1 MKRFGFFAVLLSL
14 VLAGAGS
21 AGAQVATADR
31 ITSIEVQ
38 GSQRVEPATV
48 KSYMTVHEGDAFN
61 PTEVD
66 NSLKSLFA
74 TGLFADITLSRR
86 GSTLIVK
93 VSENPII
100 NQIAFEGNNRLK
112 DENLTGEIQ
121 SRPRAVY
128 TRTRVQADVQRLL
141 EVYRRSG
148 YFAATVTPKIIPL
161 DQNRVNLVFEISE
174 SGRTLVNS
182 ITVIGNTHFSDSRL
196 LEEISTKP
204 SRWYRFLS
212 SNDVY
217 DPDRVEVD
225 KELLRRFYLSRGYA
239 DFRVVSAVAE
249 LGPDNNGFYITFT
262 VEEGERYK
270 FGDIKIDTQ
279 LRTLDPE
286 TLRAQLTTV
295 AGDWYD
301 ASKVDTSIENLTKA
315 LNDLQF
321 AFVDI
326 RPDVNRDRD
335 NHIISLSYHINEG
348 QAVYVEKININGNMR
363 TEDRVVRREM
373 QLVEGDA
380 FNRSRLQRS
389 EQNIKDLG
397 FFETV
402 DVKTTQG
409 SASDRANID
418 VNVAEQ
424 STGEI
429 SVGAGYST
437 TDGPLADFGIS
448 ERNFLGKGQDLRFST
463 TISGRSQNFNLSF
476 TEPYFLERDL
486 SAGIDLTHD
495 QTENKESSYDEQ
507 TDGFVLRLG
516 YPLSENLRQRV
527 SYTLHNTRIDN
538 VPSTASRFVRE
549 QEGERLT
556 SMVGQ
561 ELTYD
566 RRDSKL
572 LPTEGYVLRIKTEV
586 AGLGGDAQYLRARG
600 GGAFYV
606 PLSGPDWVFSMMGEA
621 GAIAGFA
628 SDDDDSIAINDRFF
642 IGGDTLR
649 GFRSSGIGPRDLT
662 TTAEDALGGKYFARG
677 SVELTMPLGLPEEI
691 GVKGHVFTDAGS
703 LWGNNVTPLPGETFV
718 DDATIRLASGV
729 GLSWRS
735 PLGPLRVDLAFP
747 ILKEDYDKTQQ
758 FRLSFGTRF

>member
-1 MKRFGFFAVLLSL
+1 MKRFGLFAVLLS
-14 VLAGAGS
+14 VFFTVSVVAV
-21 AGAQVATADR
+21 AQTADVVS
-31 ITSIEVQ
+31 SIEVQ

-48 KSYMTVHEGDAFN
+48 KSYLSLHEGDAFN
-61 PTEVD
+61 SSEID
-66 NSLKSLFA
+66 RSLKNLFA

-86 GSTLIVK
+86 GSVLIVK

-112 DENLTGEIQ
+112 DENLASEIQ
-121 SRPRAVY
+121 SRARAVY

-141 EVYRRSG
+141 EIYRRSG

-174 SGRTLVNS
+174 AGRTLVNS
-182 ITVIGNTHFSDSRL
+182 ITFIGNSRYSDGQL

-204 SRWYRFLS
+204 SRWYRFLT

-225 KELLRRFYLSRGYA
+225 KELLRRFYLSKGYA

-249 LGPDNNGFYITFT
+249 LSPDNKGFFITFT

-270 FGDIKIDTQ
+270 FGDIKINTQ
-279 LRTLDPE
+279 MRSLDPE
-286 TLRAQLTTV
+286 SLRDQLTTV
-295 AGDWYD
+295 SGNWYNAGD
-301 ASKVDTSIENLTKA
+301 VDTSIENLTKA
-315 LNDLQF
+315 MNDRQY

-326 RPDVNRDRD
+326 KPDVNRDREQ
-335 NHIISLSYHINEG
+335 HIINLTYQINEG

-363 TEDRVVRREM
+363 TEDRVIRREI

-397 FFETV
+397 FFETA
-402 DVKTTQG
+402 DVNVTQG
-409 SASDRANID
+409 SAPDKANID

-437 TDGPLADFGIS
+437 SDGPLADFGIS

-463 TISGRSQNFNLSF
+463 TLSGKSQEFNLSF
-476 TEPYFLERDL
+476 TEPYFLDRDL
-486 SAGIDLTHD
+486 SAGVDLTHD
-495 QTENKESSYDEQ
+495 RRQNNESSYDEQ
-507 TDGFVLRLG
+507 TTGFGLRLG
-516 YPLSENLRQRV
+516 YPLSENLRQRLT
-527 SYTLHNTRIDN
+527 YNLHSTKIDN
-538 VPSTASRFVRE
+538 VPLTASRFVRE
-549 QEGERLT
+549 QEGDRIT

-572 LPTEGYVLRIKTEV
+572 LPTEGYILRLNTDV
-586 AGLGGDAQYLRARG
+586 AGLGGDAKYLRARG

-606 PLSGPDWVFSMMGEA
+606 PLGGPDWVFSVMAEG
-621 GAIAGFA
+621 GAMSPIGG
-628 SDDDDSIAINDRFF
+628 SDGIAINDRFF
-642 IGGDTLR
+642 IGGDSLR
-649 GFRSSGIGPRDLT
+649 GFKNSGIGPRDLT
-662 TTAEDALGGKYFARG
+662 TTSEDALGGKYFARG
-677 SVELTMPLGLPEEI
+677 SVELTLPLGLPEEI

-703 LWGNNVTPLPGETFV
+703 LWGNDATPLPGETFV
-718 DDATIRLASGV
+718 DNASIRLASGA

-735 PLGPLRVDLAFP
+735 PLGPLRVDFAFP
-747 ILKEDYDKTQQ
+747 IIKEDYDKTQE

>member
-1 MKRFGFFAVLLSL
+1 MKRFGLFAVLLS
-14 VLAGAGS
+14 VFFTVSVAAV
-21 AGAQVATADR
+21 AQTADV
-31 ITSIEVQ
+31 ISSIEVQ

-48 KSYMTVHEGDAFN
+48 KSYLSLHEGDAFVSS
-61 PTEVD
+61 EID
-66 NSLKSLFA
+66 RSLKNLFA

-86 GSTLIVK
+86 GSVLIVK

-112 DENLTGEIQ
+112 DENLAGEIQ
-121 SRPRAVY
+121 SRARAVY

-141 EVYRRSG
+141 EIYRRSG

-174 SGRTLVNS
+174 AGRTLVNS
-182 ITVIGNTHFSDSRL
+182 ITFIGNSRYSDGQL

-204 SRWYRFLS
+204 SRWYRFLT

-225 KELLRRFYLSRGYA
+225 KELLRRFYLSKGYA

-249 LGPDNNGFYITFT
+249 LSPDNKGFFLTFT

-270 FGDIKIDTQ
+270 FGDIKINTQ
-279 LRTLDPE
+279 MRSLDPE
-286 TLRAQLTTV
+286 SLRDQLTTV
-295 AGDWYD
+295 SGNWYNAGE
-301 ASKVDTSIENLTKA
+301 VDTSIDNLTKA
-315 LNDLQF
+315 MNDRQY

-326 RPDVNRDRD
+326 KPDVSRDRE
-335 NHIISLSYHINEG
+335 NHIINLTYQINEG
-348 QAVYVEKININGNMR
+348 QAVYVERININGNMR
-363 TEDRVVRREM
+363 TEDRVIRREM

-397 FFETV
+397 FFETA
-402 DVKTTQG
+402 DVNVTQG
-409 SASDRANID
+409 SAPDKANID

-437 TDGPLADFGIS
+437 SDGPLADFGIS

-463 TISGRSQNFNLSF
+463 TLSGKSQEFNLSF

-486 SAGIDLTHD
+486 SAGVDLTHD
-495 QTENKESSYDEQ
+495 RRQNNESSYDEQ
-507 TDGFVLRLG
+507 TTGFGLRLG
-516 YPLSENLRQRV
+516 YPLSENLRQRLT
-527 SYTLHNTRIDN
+527 YNLHSTKIDN
-538 VPSTASRFVRE
+538 VPLTASRFVRE
-549 QEGERLT
+549 QEGDRIT

-572 LPTEGYVLRIKTEV
+572 LPTEGYILRLNTDV
-586 AGLGGDAQYLRARG
+586 AGLGGDAKYLRARG

-606 PLSGPDWVFSMMGEA
+606 PLGGPNWVFSMMAEA
-621 GAIAGFA
+621 GAMSPIGGEEG
-628 SDDDDSIAINDRFF
+628 IAINDRFF

-649 GFRSSGIGPRDLT
+649 GFKNSGIGPRDLT

-677 SVELTMPLGLPEEI
+677 SVELSLPLGLPEEMGI
-691 GVKGHVFTDAGS
+691 KGHVFTDAGS
-703 LWGNNVTPLPGETFV
+703 LWGNDANPLPGETFV
-718 DDATIRLASGV
+718 DDASIRLASGAGV
-729 GLSWRS
+729 SWRS
-735 PLGPLRVDLAFP
+735 PLGPLRVDFAFP
-747 ILKEDYDKTQQ
+747 IIKEDYDKTQE

>member
-1 MKRFGFFAVLLSL
+1 MIRFRLIAVVALSF
-14 VLAGAGS
+14 LAVVSPAL
-21 AGAQVATADR
+21 AQVAQDTISA
-31 ITSIEVQ
+31 IEVQ

-48 KSYMTVHEGDAFN
+48 KSYLTVHEGDSFS
-61 PTEVD
+61 PGEID
-66 NSLKSLFA
+66 RSLKTLFA

-86 GSTLIVK
+86 GSVLIVK
-93 VSENPII
+93 VAENPVI

-112 DENLTGEIQ
+112 DENLSSEIQ

-128 TRTRVQADVQRLL
+128 TRTRVQSDVQRLL
-141 EVYRRSG
+141 EIYRRSG

-174 SGRTLVNS
+174 AGRTLVNS
-182 ITVIGNTHFSDSRL
+182 ITFIGNSRFSDGQL
-196 LEEISTKP
+196 QEEISTRP
-204 SRWYRFLS
+204 SRWYRFMT

-225 KELLRRFYLSRGYA
+225 KELLRRFYLSNGYA

-270 FGDIKIDTQ
+270 FGDINISTQ
-279 LRTLDPE
+279 LKSLDVE
-286 TLRAQLTTV
+286 ALKSQLTTT
-295 AGDWYD
+295 AGEWYD
-301 ASKVDTSIENLTKA
+301 ASQVETSVENLTKT
-315 LNDLQF
+315 LNDLQY

-326 RPDVNRDRD
+326 KPDVSRDRD
-335 NHIISLSYHINEG
+335 AHTIGLTYQINEG
-348 QAVYVEKININGNMR
+348 QAVYVESININGNMR
-363 TEDRVVRREM
+363 TEDRVIRREM
-373 QLVEGDA
+373 QLVEGDP

-397 FFETV
+397 FFETA
-402 DVKTTQG
+402 DVSVEPG
-409 SASDRANID
+409 SAPDRANIN

-437 TDGPLADFGIS
+437 SDGPLADFGIS

-463 TISGRSQNFNLSF
+463 TVSGKSQEFNLSF

-486 SAGIDLTHD
+486 SAGVDITHD
-495 QTENKESSYDEQ
+495 QRENDESSYDEQ
-507 TDGFVLRLG
+507 TSGFSLRLG

-527 SYTLHNTRIDN
+527 SYTLHQSTIEN
-538 VPSTASRFVRE
+538 VPATASRFVRE
-549 QEGERLT
+549 QEGDRLT
-556 SMVGQ
+556 SMIGQ

-572 LPTEGYVLRIKTEV
+572 LPTDGYILRLSTDV
-586 AGLGGDAQYLRARG
+586 AGLGGDAQFVRARG

-606 PLSGPDWVFSMMGEA
+606 PLGGPDWVFSAMAEA
-621 GAIAGFA
+621 GAMAELG
-628 SDDDDSIAINDRFF
+628 SGSGIAINDRFF
-642 IGGDTLR
+642 IGGDSLR
-649 GFRSSGIGPRDLT
+649 GFKTSGIGPRDLT
-662 TTAEDALGGKYFARG
+662 TAANDALGGTYFARG
-677 SVELTMPLGLPEEI
+677 SIELSLPLGLPEEI
-691 GVKGHVFTDAGS
+691 GVKGHIFTDAGS
-703 LWGNNVTPLPGETFV
+703 LWGNDANPLPSETFV
-718 DDATIRLASGV
+718 DDATIRLASGAGV
-729 GLSWRS
+729 SWRS
-735 PLGPLRVDLAFP
+735 PLGPLRVDFAFP
-747 ILKEDYDKTQQ
+747 ILKEDYDETQQ

>member
-1 MKRFGFFAVLLSL
+1 MKRFGLFAVLLS
-14 VLAGAGS
+14 VFFTVSVAAV
-21 AGAQVATADR
+21 AQTADV
-31 ITSIEVQ
+31 ISSIEVQ

-48 KSYMTVHEGDAFN
+48 KSYLSLHEGDAFVSS
-61 PTEVD
+61 EID
-66 NSLKSLFA
+66 RSLKNLFA

-86 GSTLIVK
+86 GSVLIVK

-112 DENLTGEIQ
+112 DENLAGEIQ
-121 SRPRAVY
+121 SRARAVY

-141 EVYRRSG
+141 EIYRRSG

-174 SGRTLVNS
+174 AGRTLVNS
-182 ITVIGNTHFSDSRL
+182 ITFIGNSRYSDGQL

-204 SRWYRFLS
+204 SRWYRFLT

-225 KELLRRFYLSRGYA
+225 KELLRRFYLSKGYA

-249 LGPDNNGFYITFT
+249 LSPDNKGFFLTFT

-270 FGDIKIDTQ
+270 FGDIKINTQ
-279 LRTLDPE
+279 MRSLDPE
-286 TLRAQLTTV
+286 SLRDQLTTV
-295 AGDWYD
+295 SGNWYNAGE
-301 ASKVDTSIENLTKA
+301 VDTSIDNLTKA
-315 LNDLQF
+315 MNDRQY

-326 RPDVNRDRD
+326 KPDVSRDRE
-335 NHIISLSYHINEG
+335 NHIINLTYQINEG
-348 QAVYVEKININGNMR
+348 QAVYVERININGNMR
-363 TEDRVVRREM
+363 TEDRVIRREM

-397 FFETV
+397 FFETA
-402 DVKTTQG
+402 DVNVTQG
-409 SASDRANID
+409 SAPDKANID

-437 TDGPLADFGIS
+437 SDGPLADFGIS

-463 TISGRSQNFNLSF
+463 TLSGKSQEFNLSF

-486 SAGIDLTHD
+486 SAGVDLTHD
-495 QTENKESSYDEQ
+495 RRQNNESSYDEQ
-507 TDGFVLRLG
+507 TTGFGLRLG
-516 YPLSENLRQRV
+516 YPLSENLRQRLT
-527 SYTLHNTRIDN
+527 YNLHSTKIDN
-538 VPSTASRFVRE
+538 VPLTASRFVRE
-549 QEGERLT
+549 QEGDRIT
-556 SMVGQ
+556 SLVGQ

-572 LPTEGYVLRIKTEV
+572 LPTEGYILRLNTDV
-586 AGLGGDAQYLRARG
+586 AGLGGDAKYLRARG

-606 PLSGPDWVFSMMGEA
+606 PLGGPNWVFSMMAEA
-621 GAIAGFA
+621 GAMSPIGGEEG
-628 SDDDDSIAINDRFF
+628 IAINDRFC

-649 GFRSSGIGPRDLT
+649 GFKNSGIGPRDLT

-677 SVELTMPLGLPEEI
+677 SVELSLPLGLPEEMGI
-691 GVKGHVFTDAGS
+691 KGHVFTDAGS
-703 LWGNNVTPLPGETFV
+703 LWGNDANPLPGETFV
-718 DDATIRLASGV
+718 DDASIRLASGAGV
-729 GLSWRS
+729 SWRS
-735 PLGPLRVDLAFP
+735 PLGPLRVDFAFP
-747 ILKEDYDKTQQ
+747 IIKEDYDKTQE